1 MLDIAETRTSVAV
14 LLSWLLFVVTLVPGG
29 FLGYLLRRNG
39 VWIGVGLWVVSL
51 LLPFPTAEL
60 AAISHRGFT
69 GLAAGTIL
77 GYLGLIWQQRQAPD
91 SSPDAE

>member
-1 MLDIAETRTSVAV
+1 MDIAGTRTSVAN
-14 LLSWLLFVVTLVPGG
+14 LLSWILFAVTLVPGG

-39 VWIGVGLWVVSL
+39 VWIGVGLWAFSL

-60 AAISHRGFT
+60 ATISHRGFT
-69 GLAAGTIL
+69 GLAAGTVL
-77 GYLGLIWQQRQAPD
+77 GYLGLIWQQRQAQD